1 MPKMGCQDH
10 LALKV
15 KLGYLVSRAHRDLQE
30 PTDSVTP
37 LSALTMQA
45 WLPDPPTSKGH
56 SMQGVSPDLSL
67 KLEFIMSAKS
77 SQMSSTVFLSWEAF

>member
-10 LALKV
+10 PALKA
-15 KLGYLVSRAHRDLQE
+15 KLVCLVSWVHRDLRE

-45 WLPDPPTSKGH
+45 WLPDLPTSKGP
-56 SMQGVSPDLSL
+56 SMQGVSPDLFL
-67 KLEFIMSAKS
+67 KLEIIMSAKS
-77 SQMSSTVFLSWEAF
+77 SQMSSTVLLSWEAF

>member
-10 LALKV
+10 LALKA
-15 KLGYLVSRAHRDLQE
+15 KLVYPVSRVHRDLRE

-45 WLPDPPTSKGH
+45 WLPDPLTSKGP
-56 SMQGVSPDLSL
+56 SMQGVSPDLFL
-67 KLEFIMSAKS
+67 KLEFITPAKS
-77 SQMSSTVFLSWEAF
+77 SQMSSTVFLLWEAF

>member
-15 KLGYLVSRAHRDLQE
+15 KLGCPVSWAHRDLQE
-30 PTDSVTP
+30 PMDSVTP

-45 WLPDPPTSKGH
+45 WLPGPPMSKGP
-56 SMQGVSPDLSL
+56 SMQGASPDLFL
-67 KLEFIMSAKS
+67 KLEFIKPAKS
-77 SQMSSTVFLSWEAF
+77 SRMSSTVFLSWEAF

>member
-10 LALKV
+10 PALKA
-15 KLGYLVSRAHRDLQE
+15 KLVCLVSWVHRDLQE

-45 WLPDPPTSKGH
+45 WLPDLPTSKDP
-56 SMQGVSPDLSL
+56 SMQGVSPDLFL
-67 KLEFIMSAKS
+67 KLEFIMPAKS
-77 SQMSSTVFLSWEAF
+77 SQMSSTVLLSWEAF